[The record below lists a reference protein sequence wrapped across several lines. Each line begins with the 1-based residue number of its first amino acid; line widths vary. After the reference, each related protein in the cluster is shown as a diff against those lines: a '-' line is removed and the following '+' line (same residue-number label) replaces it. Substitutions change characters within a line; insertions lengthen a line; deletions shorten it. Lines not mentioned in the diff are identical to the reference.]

1 MILCLYVGVKH
12 VISCFI
18 YSCFLCLLGCRAG
31 DRQPVRVRESHAK
44 YQTLLGRP
52 TEGKFDSLSL
62 QLWYYLM
69 VMLSVHGVAYL
80 KYCTMLHWGFLFFAF
95 KIKTSISIILPLI
108 HYTTSAS
115 VPSICFPF
123 QAVFRDKITFNSHY
137 PGSDVLPNTCNMS
150 IQGPRLQGDIM
161 PLPFLSYVCFGQPV
175 QHSVH

>member
-69 VMLSVHGVAYL
+69 VMLSVHGVIYL
-80 KYCTMLHWGFLFFAF
+80 KYCSMLHWGFLFFAF

-108 HYTTSAS
+108 HYTECKCTINMFSL
-115 VPSICFPF
+115 
-123 QAVFRDKITFNSHY
+123 
-137 PGSDVLPNTCNMS
+137 PGRLQRQDHLQQPL
-150 IQGPRLQGDIM
+150 PRLWC
-161 PLPFLSYVCFGQPV
+161 PP
-175 QHSVH
+175 QHM